1 MKQPSAMCLPPA
13 CKPYLEQLK
22 KLSLSLRQRLTG
34 QDFQEIA
41 KVISTVEG
49 YPLDLHPSFC

>member
-1 MKQPSAMCLPPA
+1 MCLPPA

-49 YPLDLHPSFC
+49 YPLDLHPSCC